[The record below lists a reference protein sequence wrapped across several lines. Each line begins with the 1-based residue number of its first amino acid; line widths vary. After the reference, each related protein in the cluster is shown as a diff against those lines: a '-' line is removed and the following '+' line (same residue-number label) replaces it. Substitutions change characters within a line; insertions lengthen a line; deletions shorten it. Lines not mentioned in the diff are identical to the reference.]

1 MRMDGGFDVARLV
14 EVGLAPDAVN
24 GIAFNPGRSRNRL
37 ITQVLRLSTERFIG
51 EIGCTKACR
60 RASKKSVCSEVY

>member
-24 GIAFNPGRSRNRL
+24 GVAFNPGRSRN
-37 ITQVLRLSTERFIG
+37 
-51 EIGCTKACR
+51 
-60 RASKKSVCSEVY
+60 